1 MNAIQTVSANTV
13 NTDALMFKPNKR
25 SLPSVQVESIED
37 AARKWERYRYAMVIA
52 GNGGVSQIGN
62 GGTVYST
69 QGILARISYNGR
81 IAA

>member
-1 MNAIQTVSANTV
+1 MDSIQVFATNIDKKEV
-13 NTDALMFKPNKR
+13 LMFKPNKR

-37 AARKWERYRYAMVIA
+37 AARKWEQYRYAMVIA

-69 QGILARISYNGR
+69 QGVLARISYNGR